1 MKSEYIEL
9 ATGISKILDYR
20 GKTPQKLGSDW
31 VDHGIRVISAKNVH
45 DGKLDNLDVIR
56 CVTEDIYRKW
66 MKEDIQRND
75 ILLASEGASMGESM
89 LWESDEKVVLGQR
102 LFCLRCDKSVF
113 NPYYLA
119 MYMRTPEYRAEL
131 VNHATGTSV
140 LGLRQPAL
148 LKTNIR
154 YIPIKMQNMIGELY
168 RVILSRIDNNK
179 KINDNLQQQAQALFK
194 KWFIDNP
201 DAALWQEGTFSDLI
215 EKTIS
220 GDWGKDTPSGNNTEM
235 VYCIRGAD
243 IPEVRA
249 GNKGKMPIRY
259 ILPKNFASKQLVN
272 GDIVVEISGGSPTQS
287 TGRAA
292 AISSSLLA
300 RYDKGMVCTNFCKAL
315 KPITGYSMYVYHYWQ
330 YLYDRG
336 VFFSYENGTTG
347 IKNLDI
353 SGFIETEPILLAPA
367 ELVKK
372 FDTFCQSVFSM
383 VYANGL
389 ESEQLALV
397 RDTLLPKLMSGEL
410 DVSDIQF

>member
-1 MKSEYIEL
+1 MTSKLDTLCAYAKGKIAVEDLNAQTYISTENMISNKGGIVYASSLPSVQYTQQYLKGDVLVSNIRPYFKKIWMADYDGGCSNDVLVFRARDGCDPTFLYYVL
-9 ATGISKILDYR
+9 ANDVFFDYATATSKGTKMPRGDKTAIMQYDVPDFDLDTQLR
-20 GKTPQKLGSDW
+20 
-31 VDHGIRVISAKNVH
+31 I
-45 DGKLDNLDVIR
+45 GKLLRSLDDRI
-56 CVTEDIYRKW
+56 
-66 MKEDIQRND
+66 
-75 ILLASEGASMGESM
+75 
-89 LWESDEKVVLGQR
+89 
-102 LFCLRCDKSVF
+102 
-113 NPYYLA
+113 
-119 MYMRTPEYRAEL
+119 
-131 VNHATGTSV
+131 AT
-140 LGLRQPAL
+140 
-148 LKTNIR
+148 
-154 YIPIKMQNMIGELY
+154 
-168 RVILSRIDNNK
+168 NK

-220 GDWGKDTPSGNNTEM
+220 GDWGKDKPSGNNTEM

-353 SGFIETEPILLAPA
+353 SGFIETEPIFIAPA

-372 FDTFCQSVFSM
+372 FDTFCQSVFSK

-397 RDTLLPKLMSGEL
+397 RDTLLPKLMSGEI
-410 DVSDIQF
+410 DVNDIRL